1 MYRFKIL
8 SEKIASKEVIRTN
21 KFINYTNSLSQAAK
35 QQPGFMSSNSYFK
48 GELNHEQQ
56 DTLTMVTISEWTS
69 NDDWEKWF
77 LSPKRKS
84 ISQQYQDIIKEEK
97 FHRIFKKKE
106 IEDIFLL

>member
-8 SEKIASKEVIRTN
+8 SEKISSKELIGTN
-21 KFINYTNSLSQAAK
+21 KFINYTNTLSQAAK

-48 GELNHEQQ
+48 GNLNSEQL

-69 NDDWEKWF
+69 NVDWERWF
-77 LSPKRKS
+77 QSPERKS
-84 ISQQYQDIIKEEK
+84 ISHQYQDIIKEER

>member
-35 QQPGFMSSNSYFK
+35 QQPGFISSNSYFK
-48 GELNHEQQ
+48 GELNPEQQ

-77 LSPKRKS
+77 QSPERKS
-84 ISQQYQDIIKEEK
+84 ISHQYQDIIEEEK